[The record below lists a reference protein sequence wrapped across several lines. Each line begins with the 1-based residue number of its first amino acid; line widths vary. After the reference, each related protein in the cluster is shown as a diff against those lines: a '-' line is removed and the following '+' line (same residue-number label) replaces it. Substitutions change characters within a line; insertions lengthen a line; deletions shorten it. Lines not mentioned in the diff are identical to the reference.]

1 MKHYLINA
9 GVDWADEFDVPIYEI
24 LNEEEYRIYM
34 YAKNKLGSL
43 YIDKY
48 FGSNEGWDYYKD
60 IDGTEYGFDVLQ
72 FIPQEISDIEYS
84 IIQKYF
90 PQGTIDIIDDLIYR
104 FLDYNNIKD
113 SDIDI
118 TLENLKPII
127 DEYPNRI

>member
-34 YAKNKLGSL
+34 YAKNKLGFL

>member
-60 IDGTEYGFDVLQ
+60 IDGIEYGFDVLQ

>member
-1 MKHYLINA
+1 MKHYLINTVA
-9 GVDWADEFDVPIYEI
+9 YWADEFDVPIYEI

-48 FGSNEGWDYYKD
+48 LGTNEGWDYYKD

-72 FIPQEISDIEYS
+72 FIPQEISDIEYA
-84 IIQKYF
+84 IIQKHL
-90 PQGTIDIIDDLIYR
+90 PHGVISIMEDL
-104 FLDYNNIKD
+104 LDVFIKD
-113 SDIDI
+113 NDIDI

-127 DEYPNRI
+127 DEYSNRI

>member
-9 GVDWADEFDVPIYEI
+9 IADWADEFDVPIYEI

-43 YIDKY
+43 YIAKY
-48 FGSNEGWDYYKD
+48 FGTNEGWDYYKD

-72 FIPQEISDIEYS
+72 FIPQEISDIEYA
-84 IIQKYF
+84 IIQKHL
-90 PQGTIDIIDDLIYR
+90 PHGVISIMEDL
-104 FLDYNNIKD
+104 LDVFIEDND
-113 SDIDI
+113 LDI

>member
-60 IDGTEYGFDVLQ
+60 IDGTEYGFDILQ

-84 IIQKYF
+84 IIQKCF